1 MRINLIVGEAA
12 IGLRRNL
19 TMTIAAVLVIS
30 IALGLLGTANMIR
43 QQINE
48 MKQFWFGRVEV
59 SLFLCRD
66 IDVDRPTCPDGA
78 VTDAQRTQIQT
89 DLQDLPQVKEVFYES
104 KEAAFA
110 RFQEKIA
117 GNELLNN
124 IDVDDMQESFR
135 VKLVDPEEDYAI
147 VASAMDGKPG
157 VENVVDMRKLFDTLF
172 TVLNGFRV
180 GSLWIAGIAMLATVL
195 LIVVVIRVAAF
206 SRRRETSI
214 MRLVGASN
222 LSIHLP
228 FLFEGAF
235 AGLIGGVLACG
246 YLALGKF
253 FFVDQLFGRLF
264 AFNETSFID
273 WGHVL
278 TTSILVLAVGLVVS
292 IVVSYLTLLKYLR
305 V

>member
-1 MRINLIVGEAA
+1 MRINLIVSEAA

-66 IDVDRPTCPDGA
+66 IDNDRPTCPDGA

-89 DLQDLPQVKEVFYES
+89 DLQNLPQVSEVFYES
-104 KEAAFA
+104 KQDAFV
-110 RFQEKIA
+110 RFQEQF
-117 GNELLNN
+117 GDSTFGEN
-124 IDVDDMQESFR
+124 ISEDDMQESFR
-135 VKLVDPEEDYAI
+135 VKLVDPEQDYLI
-147 VASAMDGKPG
+147 VASAFEGRPG
-157 VENVVDMRKLFDTLF
+157 VEKVVDMRELFDTLF

-180 GSLWIAGIAMLATVL
+180 GSLWIAGVAMLATVL

-222 LSIHLP
+222 LSIQLP
-228 FLFEGAF
+228 FLIEGAF
-235 AGLIGGVLACG
+235 AGLMGGLLACG
-246 YLALGKF
+246 YLALGKYF
-253 FFVDQLFGRLF
+253 FIDHLFGRLF
-264 AFNETSFID
+264 VFNESSFID
-273 WGHVL
+273 WSHVL
-278 TTSILVLAVGLVVS
+278 TTSILVMAVGLVVS

>member
-1 MRINLIVGEAA
+1 MRINLVVSEAV

-66 IDVDRPTCPDGA
+66 IDNDRPTCPDGA
-78 VTDAQRTQIQT
+78 ITDAQRTQIQT
-89 DLQDLPQVKEVFYES
+89 DLQDLPQVKQVFYES
-104 KEAAFA
+104 KEDAYA
-110 RFQEKIA
+110 RFQEQFEGTEIVD
-117 GNELLNN
+117 N
-124 IDVDDMQESFR
+124 ITVDDMQESFR
-135 VKLVDPEEDYAI
+135 VKLVDPEQDYTI
-147 VASAMDGKPG
+147 VASAFEGRPG
-157 VENVVDMRKLFDTLF
+157 VENVVDMRALFDTLF

-180 GSLWIAGIAMLATVL
+180 GSLWIAGIAMLATIL

-222 LSIHLP
+222 LSIQLP
-228 FLFEGAF
+228 FLIEGAF
-235 AGLIGGVLACG
+235 AGVAGGLLACG

-273 WGHVL
+273 WSHVL
-278 TTSILVLAVGLVVS
+278 TTSILVMAVGLVVS